1 MEIKQVFVSSEN
13 RDKDRYPY
21 GNSYTLHITEPIKDI
36 HHVELLYAS
45 VPNTIYNLPDGTD
58 VIQFSNL
65 VSEIGDPLTT
75 FSIPPGFYNVLEL
88 ENQLNDTISNITG
101 ITVSYQ
107 PAEGK
112 YLFKRP
118 ISDGNFGM
126 KVTSNDLATMLGF
139 DYNIRENSTNV
150 AVSSGL
156 TIPLYSDNI
165 RYVDQEWIKS
175 KRIIDLKSNEEIF
188 LDIEELRTPYTEDA
202 KSITGN
208 TYSGQNITRTFGL
221 IPMDADV
228 GDIKNFKKSTDYDFS
243 VEYTNPIRRLDRLTV
258 NWVNRFGQRVSFNG
272 AENNSF
278 MLRFHTLRKNM

>member
-13 RDKDRYPY
+13 RDKDLYPY

-45 VPNTIYNLPDGTD
+45 VPNTIYNLQDGTN

-65 VSEIGDPLTT
+65 SSGIGDPLTT

-107 PAEGK
+107 PAEGT
-112 YLFKRP
+112 YLFTRP
-118 ISDGNFGM
+118 IGTNRFSMN
-126 KVTSNDLATMLGF
+126 VVSNDLATMLGF
-139 DYNIRENSTNV
+139 DYNITENSTNV
-150 AVSSGL
+150 AISSGL
-156 TIPLYSDNI
+156 TIPLYSGNS
-165 RYVDQEWIKS
+165 RYAGQEWIKS
-175 KRIIDLKSNEEIF
+175 KRIINLQPIEGIF

-208 TYSGQNITRTFGL
+208 TYSGQNVTRTFGL
-221 IPMDADV
+221 IPMDANG
-228 GDIKNFKKSTDYDFS
+228 GDIKNFKKSADYDFS
-243 VEYTNPIRRLDRLTV
+243 VEYTNPIRKLDRLTV
-258 NWVNRFGQRVSFNG
+258 KWVNRFRQLVNFNG
-272 AENNSF
+272 FDDNSF
-278 MLRFHTLRKNM
+278 LLRFHTLRKNM

>member
-1 MEIKQVFVSSEN
+1 MEIKQIFVSSEN

-45 VPNTIYNLPDGTD
+45 VPNKIFNLPDGTN
-58 VIQFSNL
+58 VIEFSNSI
-65 VSEIGDPLTT
+65 SEIGNPLTT
-75 FSIPPGFYNVLEL
+75 FSLPPGFYNVLEL

-112 YLFKRP
+112 YLFTRP
-118 ISDGNFGM
+118 IGDNTFSMN
-126 KVTSNDLATMLGF
+126 VVSNDLATMLGF
-139 DYNIRENSTNV
+139 DYNIKEDSTNV

-156 TIPLYSDNI
+156 TIPLYSDNS
-165 RYVDQEWIKS
+165 RYVGQEWIKS
-175 KRIIDLKSNEEIF
+175 KRIIDLKSNEGIF

-208 TYSGQNITRTFGL
+208 TYSGQNVTRTFGL
-221 IPMDADV
+221 MPMDVDI
-228 GDIKNFKKSTDYDFS
+228 GGIKNFKKSTDYDFS
-243 VEYTNPIRRLDRLTV
+243 VEYTYPIKRLDRLTV